1 MTGPTSH
8 LHTSTALPLLP
19 TKEPP
24 PRLEPGVPGESRS
37 FPHRPFRSPRPG
49 PGPAPSASAPAVQPR
64 PFTPIPSSPAPLTS
78 PAFSGP
84 RLRSGPPPAPPD
96 TAASI
101 PPLARPRTFRP
112 ALSDTTSR
120 FVRPRSLQ
128 RQPPPLRPFRSSV
141 ARPRSSGFRPLTA
154 VSSAPS
160 GSSFRPAPSE
170 ASPLPVPPLPPPSPT
185 GPAPPILAHPPR
197 VPLFARPRLL
207 WTHAFPP
214 PRCRAPNRPFQPSS
228 LQAPPLAH
236 RAATRGNAPRAQRR
250 RTRCSVMGFQPVRP
264 TCRPCPRDSTPSG
277 SGPSAM
283 GLGSPRRPRPDVGS
297 QDPAPGTPSGRR
309 LLPPWGSGSWSCGT
323 VSPAPRALLSRGG
336 HSASSPHRAQR
347 CWPPSGRGC

>member
-185 GPAPPILAHPPR
+185 GPAPPMLA
-197 VPLFARPRLL
+197 
-207 WTHAFPP
+207 
-214 PRCRAPNRPFQPSS
+214 QPSAGS
-228 LQAPPLAH
+228 PLCQAPPSLD
-236 RAATRGNAPRAQRR
+236 PRLSASPVPGPQPPLPAQLPP
-250 RTRCSVMGFQPVRP
+250 GPA
-264 TCRPCPRDSTPSG
+264 
-277 SGPSAM
+277 SGPPRGDSWERPPGAAAEDAVLGHGVPAGETDLQALPQ
-283 GLGSPRRPRPDVGS
+283 GLHSIWFWPLSYG
-297 QDPAPGTPSGRR
+297 PG
-309 LLPPWGSGSWSCGT
+309 
-323 VSPAPRALLSRGG
+323 VSP
-336 HSASSPHRAQR
+336 
-347 CWPPSGRGC
+347 PPSP